1 MYDVGLMSRHTPNC
15 ALAGAV
21 DAMRTI
27 RILAIKSRENLP
39 LIRRI
44 LNQPLMMVAMIN
56 N

>member
-21 DAMRTI
+21 DATRTI
-27 RILAIKSRENLP
+27 RMLAIKSREILP
-39 LIRRI
+39 LNLRI
-44 LNQPLMMVAMIN
+44 LNQPLMMLAMIN